1 MENQRPERNQAEV
14 AVSRSGSDARKERL
28 QGKSQVVHEVEG
40 TGGKT
45 QKLQTYQRVGLSRTN
60 SPFLCEVVILSKMI
74 LDKKKMAHDSHRSIM
89 NSLKEVDNDLRVAY
103 KTLLDFS
110 RDIRYERLSIT
121 EKMRED
127 FLKAYYSFKVRIQK
141 MMG

>member
-1 MENQRPERNQAEV
+1 MPEKKDYKEKARSYMKLKELVERHRNYRPTNEW
-14 AVSRSGSDARKERL
+14 GC
-28 QGKSQVVHEVEG
+28 HEL
-40 TGGKT
+40 TA
-45 QKLQTYQRVGLSRTN
+45 LFY
-60 SPFLCEVVILSKMI
+60 EVVILSKMF

-127 FLKAYYSFKVRIQK
+127 FLKAYYSFKVRIQNV
-141 MMG
+141 MG